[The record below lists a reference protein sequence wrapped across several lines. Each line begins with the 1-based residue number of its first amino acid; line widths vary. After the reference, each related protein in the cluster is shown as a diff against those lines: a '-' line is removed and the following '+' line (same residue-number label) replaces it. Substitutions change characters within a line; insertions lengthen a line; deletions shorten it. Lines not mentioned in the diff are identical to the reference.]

1 MKKLVSEREAL
12 TKQVAALEKDLAARQ
27 LVLAGNAKKEEQLE
41 AALKASEERT
51 LGPGDI
57 DVRMHSMQSTLREL
71 YHSIDADSEEEEEEN
86 S

>member
-1 MKKLVSEREAL
+1 
-12 TKQVAALEKDLAARQ
+12 
-27 LVLAGNAKKEEQLE
+27 
-41 AALKASEERT
+41 